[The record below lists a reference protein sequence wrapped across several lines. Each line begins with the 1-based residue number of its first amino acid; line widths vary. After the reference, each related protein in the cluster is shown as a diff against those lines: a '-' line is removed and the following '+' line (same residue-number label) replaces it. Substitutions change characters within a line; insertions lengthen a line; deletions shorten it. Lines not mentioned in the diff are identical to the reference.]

1 MTDNNKFDKEKMP
14 PMPPQG
20 DKKPEGAP
28 NGDMPPMGPPMGQGG
43 PSKEEMEEML
53 KNMPKKMRK
62 KIEKDMK
69 KGNMPPF
76 MQAPQP
82 KGPPVKRGNLPGG
95 KLHGEYREDAERD
108 WTRDKN
114 GVRIRRRG
122 GGGPG
127 RGPGGGM
134 PGEKAKDFM
143 GTLKKLLAY
152 MKPFYGYFVIIAL
165 ITISSTMFN
174 IIGPKILGKATTLIY
189 AGLVDKVAGG
199 AGIDFAGLLK
209 IILTLLSLY
218 LLSAGLGYVQQF
230 IMAGVSSRV
239 SYNLRKQFV
248 DKIEKLP
255 MKFFDSMT
263 NGEVLSRIT
272 NDVDSISHSIG
283 MVLNQVI
290 SSAITLVGVLYMML
304 SINWIMTIASLCILP
319 LSTMVMKFVVSR
331 SQKYFIRQSALRGE
345 VNSLV
350 EENYSGHLIVKAFN
364 REEVITKEFN
374 DTADALFE
382 AQWKGQFLSGMMMPI
397 MGFIGNLNFVT
408 QSILG
413 AYFAI
418 AGMIE
423 VGDIQAFTQYVR
435 NLNQP
440 INSFSQIVNTLQSTI
455 AAAERVFEIY
465 ESEEEEPSNKVYSTD
480 DIQGEVRFE
489 NVKFGYTEDKI
500 VIKDFNATVK
510 PGQTVALVGPTGAG
524 KTTMVKL
531 LMRFYNLNGGA
542 IYVDGHDIKE
552 YDRDEL
558 RRVFGMVLQDTWL
571 FNGSIMENIRYGKM
585 DATDEEV
592 IQAAKMARVHHFVST
607 LPGGY
612 NMELNEEASN
622 VSAGQKQLLTIARA
636 ILADPKILILDEA
649 TSSVDT
655 RTEILIQEAMDALM
669 EGRTSFVIAHRL
681 STIKNADLILV
692 INNGDIVEQ
701 GNHEELLALDGFYAQ
716 LYNSQFDD
724 VG

>member
-1 MTDNNKFDKEKMP
+1 
-14 PMPPQG
+14 
-20 DKKPEGAP
+20 
-28 NGDMPPMGPPMGQGG
+28 MG
-43 PSKEEMEEML
+43 L
-53 KNMPKKMRK
+53 
-62 KIEKDMK
+62 
-69 KGNMPPF
+69 
-76 MQAPQP
+76 
-82 KGPPVKRGNLPGG
+82 
-95 KLHGEYREDAERD
+95 
-108 WTRDKN
+108 
-114 GVRIRRRG
+114 
-122 GGGPG
+122 
-127 RGPGGGM
+127 
-134 PGEKAKDFM
+134 
-143 GTLKKLLAY
+143 
-152 MKPFYGYFVIIAL
+152 
-165 ITISSTMFN
+165 
-174 IIGPKILGKATTLIY
+174 
-189 AGLVDKVAGG
+189 
-199 AGIDFAGLLK
+199 
-209 IILTLLSLY
+209 
-218 LLSAGLGYVQQF
+218 
-230 IMAGVSSRV
+230 
-239 SYNLRKQFV
+239 
-248 DKIEKLP
+248 
-255 MKFFDSMT
+255 
-263 NGEVLSRIT
+263 
-272 NDVDSISHSIG
+272 
-283 MVLNQVI
+283 
-290 SSAITLVGVLYMML
+290 
-304 SINWIMTIASLCILP
+304 
-319 LSTMVMKFVVSR
+319 
-331 SQKYFIRQSALRGE
+331 
-345 VNSLV
+345 
-350 EENYSGHLIVKAFN
+350 
-364 REEVITKEFN
+364 
-374 DTADALFE
+374 
-382 AQWKGQFLSGMMMPI
+382 
-397 MGFIGNLNFVT
+397 IGNLNFVT

-440 INSFSQIVNTLQSTI
+440 INQFSQIVNMLQSTI

-465 ESEEEEPSNKVYSTD
+465 EAEEEEPSNKVYSTD
-480 DIQGEVRFE
+480 DIKGEVTFK

-500 VIKDFNATVK
+500 VIKDFNAEVK
-510 PGQTVALVGPTGAG
+510 PGQMVALVGPTGAG

-592 IQAAKMARVHHFVST
+592 IQAAKTARVHHFVST

-701 GNHEELLALDGFYAQ
+701 GNHEELLAQNGFYAQ
-716 LYNSQFDD
+716 LYNSQFED

>member
-1 MTDNNKFDKEKMP
+1 MTDNNKEKMP

-20 DKKPEGAP
+20 GEKPEG
-28 NGDMPPMGPPMGQGG
+28 MPPMGPPMGQGG

-69 KGNMPPF
+69 KGKLPPF
-76 MQAPQP
+76 MAPPEPQ
-82 KGPPVKRGNLPGG
+82 GPPVKRGNLPGG
-95 KLHGEYREDAERD
+95 KLHGEYRQDQARD

-114 GVRIRRRG
+114 GVRIRQR
-122 GGGPG
+122 G
-127 RGPGGGM
+127 RGPRGGGM

-152 MKPFYGYFVIIAL
+152 MKPFYGYFVIIAM
-165 ITISSTMFN
+165 ITITSTMFN

-199 AGIDFAGLLK
+199 AGIDFSGLLK

-218 LLSAGLGYVQQF
+218 LLSGALGYVQQF
-230 IMAGVSSRV
+230 IMAGVSNRV
-239 SYNLRKQFV
+239 SFNLRQQFV

-255 MKFFDSMT
+255 MKFFDTMT

-304 SINWIMTIASLCILP
+304 SINWIMTITSLMILP

-345 VNSLV
+345 VNSLI

-364 REEVITKEFN
+364 REEVIVKEFN

-382 AQWKGQFLSGMMMPI
+382 AQWKGQFLSGMMHPI
-397 MGFIGNLNFVT
+397 MGLIGNLNFVT

-440 INSFSQIVNTLQSTI
+440 INQFSQIVNMLQSTI

-465 ESEEEEPSNKVYSTD
+465 EAEEEEPSNKVYSTD
-480 DIQGEVRFE
+480 DIKGEVTFK

-500 VIKDFNATVK
+500 VIKDFNAEVK
-510 PGQTVALVGPTGAG
+510 PGQMVALVGPTGAG

-592 IQAAKMARVHHFVST
+592 IQAAKTARVHHFVST

-701 GNHEELLALDGFYAQ
+701 GNHEELLAQNGFYAQ
-716 LYNSQFDD
+716 LYNSQFED